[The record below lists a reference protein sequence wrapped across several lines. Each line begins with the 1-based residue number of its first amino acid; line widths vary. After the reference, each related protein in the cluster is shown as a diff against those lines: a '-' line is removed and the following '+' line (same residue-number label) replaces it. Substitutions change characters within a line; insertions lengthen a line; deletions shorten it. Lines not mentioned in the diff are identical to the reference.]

1 MSKLNSEKVKL
12 FILKSEEKKISFY
25 YSVKENKFKKTNVK
39 VDKIP
44 KNKWKSINFISITNN
59 FNLSPKN
66 LPELFK
72 DINLEKTFSDYQ
84 SKQFVRKKIGDIN
97 LMYKPDNLKHNNSHI
112 SEILISEFLYKK
124 STKKEI
130 FIVFI
135 NKKIIITVKERKKL
149 LFYNQF
155 EYKGREYIKYILLV
169 MNEYKIDKTSISLI
183 KSPELS
189 NNHKK
194 ELDNFFKKIIIYKK
208 SIFELTNDYYE

>member
-1 MSKLNSEKVKL
+1 MSKLNSEEVKL
-12 FILKSEEKKISFY
+12 FVLESEEKNLSFY
-25 YSVKENKFKKTNVK
+25 YSLKENRFKKTNIK
-39 VDKIP
+39 AYKIP
-44 KNKWKSINFISITNN
+44 EDKWKSVNFISITNN

-84 SKQFVRKKIGDIN
+84 SKEFVRKTIGDIN
-97 LMYKPDNLKHNNSHI
+97 LMYKPDNLKHNNTHI
-112 SEILISEFLYKK
+112 SEILISEFIYNK

-130 FIVFI
+130 FILFI
-135 NKKIIITVKERKKL
+135 NKKIIITVKEKKKL

-155 EYKGREYIKYILLV
+155 EYTGRKYIKYILLV
-169 MNEYKIDKTSISLI
+169 MDEYKIDRTSISLI
-183 KSPELS
+183 PSPELS

-194 ELDNFFKKIIIYKK
+194 ELDNFFKKTIIYKK

>member
-1 MSKLNSEKVKL
+1 MSKLNSEEVKL
-12 FILKSEEKKISFY
+12 FILESEEKNLSFY
-25 YSVKENKFKKTNVK
+25 YSVKENRFKKTNIN

-44 KNKWKSINFISITNN
+44 ESKWKSINFISITNN

-66 LPELFK
+66 LPELFE

-84 SKQFVRKKIGDIN
+84 SREFVRKKIGDIN
-97 LMYKPDNLKHNNSHI
+97 LMYKPDNLKHNTHI
-112 SEILISEFLYKK
+112 SEILISEFLCKK

-130 FIVFI
+130 FILFI
-135 NKKIIITVKERKKL
+135 NKKIIITVKERNKL

-155 EYKGREYIKYILLV
+155 EYTGRKYIKYILLV
-169 MNEYKIDKTSISLI
+169 MDEYEINRTSISLI
-183 KSPELS
+183 PSPKLS

-194 ELDNFFKKIIIYKK
+194 ELDNFFKKTIIYKK

>member
-1 MSKLNSEKVKL
+1 MSKLNSEEVKL
-12 FILKSEEKKISFY
+12 FILESEEKILSFY
-25 YSVKENKFKKTNVK
+25 YSLKENRFKKTNIK
-39 VDKIP
+39 AYKIP
-44 KNKWKSINFISITNN
+44 EDKWKSVNFISITNN

-66 LPELFK
+66 LPELFE

-84 SKQFVRKKIGDIN
+84 SREFVRKKIGDIN
-97 LMYKPDNLKHNNSHI
+97 LMYKADNLKHNTHI
-112 SEILISEFLYKK
+112 SEILISEFLCNK

-130 FIVFI
+130 FILFI

-155 EYKGREYIKYILLV
+155 EYTVRKYVKYILLV
-169 MNEYKIDKTSISLI
+169 MDEYKIDRTSISLI
-183 KSPELS
+183 PSPELS

-194 ELDNFFKKIIIYKK
+194 ELDNFFKKTIIYKK